1 MTDNMV
7 SRNATYSIGDLAREF
22 DLTTR
27 TIRFYE
33 DVGLLQPVRQGTGG
47 RVRVY
52 SPRDRARLKLILRAK
67 RLGFSLSEARQI
79 IEMYDSPRDTEA
91 QMRAYLEALATHRL
105 RLEMQLAELQANLME
120 VPRRTGTAGLA
131 PDAGWRTGAGVTVRT
146 RTHAIHGNGAWRS
159 LCFAHAIQQQGRK
172 LQ

>member
-7 SRNATYSIGDLAREF
+7 SRNAIYSIGDLAREF

-79 IEMYDSPRDTEA
+79 IEMYDSPRDTET
-91 QMRAYLEALATHRL
+91 QMRAYLEALATHRQ
-105 RLEMQLAELQANLME
+105 RLANLME
-120 VPRRTGTAGLA
+120 VESHEEQARQ
-131 PDAGWRTGAGVTVRT
+131 
-146 RTHAIHGNGAWRS
+146 AWRQMQ
-159 LCFAHAIQQQGRK
+159 AGAQEQE
-172 LQ
+172 

>member
-7 SRNATYSIGDLAREF
+7 SRNAIYSIGDLAREF

-91 QMRAYLEALATHRL
+91 QMRAYLEALATHRQ

-120 VPRRTGTAGLA
+120 VESHEEQARQAWCQMQAGA
-131 PDAGWRTGAGVTVRT
+131 
-146 RTHAIHGNGAWRS
+146 
-159 LCFAHAIQQQGRK
+159 QEQE
-172 LQ
+172 